1 MRKIY
6 LDKLSLEEAKEK
18 FLREFKD
25 LRTSIE
31 KVDIENS
38 LNKVTAEAVY
48 AKRSAPDFY
57 AAAMDGIAVKA
68 SNTAGASERNP
79 IRLKLGSEAVFVDTG
94 DPIPEKFD
102 AVIKIEEINEI
113 DENNVE
119 IEKAVS
125 PWYDVRSIGESV
137 VKGQL
142 IIPSNHKIRD
152 FDIGALIEAG
162 VKEIKVYGDV
172 EAKIIPTGNELVDSS
187 SKVKKGQIVEFNS
200 KMLKASLSKWG
211 AKGRST
217 NIIPDKKELI
227 KKEIKDGVKNFDLT
241 IVIAGSSAG
250 TEDYT
255 HNILEELGEVLVH
268 GVNIMPG
275 KPVILAKVN
284 NKPVIGL
291 PGYPLSALIN
301 DYIFIR
307 EIIYKLQGLNAP
319 KLEEAEAKVKRKVP
333 SDIGL
338 EEFLRVNLSEVDDE
352 LIAVPKKRG
361 SAAMESVVK
370 ADGIMR
376 IGENK
381 EGLSKNDKAPIILL
395 KDKEEIK
402 NNLSLIGSHDLSLD
416 LLQDEIERE
425 KLGFY
430 FNIQSVGSLAG
441 LMALKR
447 GESYLAGAHLLDS
460 ESGEYNISEIKRIFK
475 NDKMATI
482 NLVKRQQGFYVK
494 KGNPKNIKSIKDL
507 KDNIISFINR
517 QRGAGTRVLLDYLLE
532 KNDIKASEING
543 YSQEEFTHIAAAVA
557 VGRGNADVALGIEA
571 AAKAVE
577 VDFVPLSEE
586 KYDLILFEKNLNDW
600 RVEKLISLLK
610 DDKIKEKIQNLGGYK
625 TDKTGEI
632 NIIEGGY

>member
-6 LDKLSLEEAKEK
+6 LDKLSLKDAKNK
-18 FLREFKD
+18 FLSEFKN
-25 LRTSIE
+25 LRTSFQ
-31 KVDIENS
+31 KVKIENS
-38 LNKVTAEAVY
+38 LGKVTSEAVY

-57 AAAMDGIAVKA
+57 ASAMDGIAVKA
-68 SNTAGASERNP
+68 SSTAGASERNP
-79 IRLKLGSEAVFVDTG
+79 IKLKKGSEAVFVDTG
-94 DPIPEKFD
+94 DPIPERFD
-102 AVIKIEEINEI
+102 AVVKIEEVNEI
-113 DENNVE
+113 DENTVE

-125 PWYDVRSIGESV
+125 PWYDIRSIGESV

-142 IIPSNHKIRD
+142 IIPSNHKIRE

-162 VKEIKVYGDV
+162 IEEVKVYEEV
-172 EAKIIPTGNELVDSS
+172 KTKIIPTGNELVDSS

-200 KMLKASLSKWG
+200 KMIKASISKWG
-211 AKGRST
+211 AKGIST
-217 NIIPDKKELI
+217 KIIPDKKELI
-227 KKEIKDGVKNFDLT
+227 KKEIENGVSEFDLT

-255 HNILEELGEVLVH
+255 HNILDELGEVLVH

-301 DYIFIR
+301 NYIFIR

-319 KLEEAEAKVKRKVP
+319 KLDEIEAKVKRKIP

-338 EEFLRVNLSEVDDE
+338 EEFLRVNLSEVDEE

-361 SAAMESVVK
+361 SAAMESIVK

-381 EGLSKNDKAPIILL
+381 EGLSKNDKASVVLL
-395 KDKEEIK
+395 KNKEK
-402 NNLSLIGSHDLSLD
+402 VRNNLSLIGSHDLSLD
-416 LLQDEIERE
+416 LLEDEIKR
-425 KLGFY
+425 KNLGFN

-441 LMALKR
+441 IMALKR
-447 GESYLAGAHLLDS
+447 GEGHLAGAHLLDS
-460 ESGEYNISEIKRIFK
+460 ETGEYNVSEIKRIFK
-475 NDKMATI
+475 NKKMATI

-507 KDNIISFINR
+507 KNNSISFINR
-517 QRGAGTRVLLDYLLE
+517 QRGAGTRVLLDYLLD
-532 KNDIKASEING
+532 KDDINSSEING
-543 YSQEEFTHIAAAVA
+543 YSQEEYTHISAAVA
-557 VGRGNADVALGIEA
+557 VGRGTADVALGIEA
-571 AAKAVE
+571 AAKAVG
-577 VDFVPLSEE
+577 VDFIPLSEE
-586 KYDLILFEKNLNDW
+586 QYDLILFEKNLNDW
-600 RVEKLISLLK
+600 RIEKLISLLK
-610 DDKIKEKIQNLGGYK
+610 DGKIQNKIKNLGGYK

-632 NIIEGGY
+632 TIIEGGV